1 MKLRQVGNNQTVL
14 SIPATELCHAMD
26 ILFSYET
33 PVALRDHTFGKYY
46 VSTTK
51 FSATTTRHKN
61 AFVGDNDYVTIPQ
74 ETFDLLFTDCRV
86 HDL

>member
-1 MKLRQVGNNQTVL
+1 MKLRQIGSNQTVL
-14 SIPATELCHAMD
+14 SMPATELCHAMD

-33 PVALRDHTFGKYY
+33 PVAVHHPDSGKYY

-61 AFVGDNDYVTIPQ
+61 AFVGDNDYTPITQEALEATI
-74 ETFDLLFTDCRV
+74 
-86 HDL
+86 

>member
-14 SIPATELCHAMD
+14 SIPKTELCHAMD
-26 ILFSYET
+26 VLFSYET
-33 PVALRDHTFGKYY
+33 PVAMHHPDSGKCY

-61 AFVGDNDYVTIPQ
+61 SFVGDNNYTPITQEALEATI
-74 ETFDLLFTDCRV
+74 
-86 HDL
+86 